1 MNLTPEEQAIG
12 RENFYAAAASPFT
25 RRDFLKGSLA
35 AGVVSGGGLGA
46 FYFGYEKAIANPVRV
61 GVIGSGDE
69 GNVLIGAITPEFLQV
84 VAIADIRPYNIHRTF
99 HGDHGGS
106 PGGSYEQLLDI
117 RCGLIRKYGWK
128 GEDEARKHVKVY
140 DQDYHDLIN
149 DPNVEAVIIALPL
162 HLHCK
167 VAIEAMQAGKH
178 VLTEKLMGQTVGQ
191 CKDMGR
197 VSAKTGKLLGVGHQ
211 RHYSILYDNA
221 VQMIK
226 SGLLGD
232 LHYIRGQWHRGNLPG
247 HDSWQMP
254 LPPGLKKVGD
264 KAGDLSKTL
273 KRAEKLLDEAQQAKS
288 PNAKEIMMWEKKLAQ
303 IKMQIKDEIV
313 DAAKYG
319 YQDKQIKD
327 AQGNVIYHCPPLEEL
342 IRWRL
347 WDRTGAGL
355 MAELGSHQLDAASIF
370 VTAAH
375 AADKPAGEK
384 VEKVHPLSVC
394 ASAARSL
401 FPADRDVED
410 HVFCIIDFPAPG
422 YRKDDPVAS
431 RKKIG
436 YQYASINGNGFG
448 GYGEIIF
455 GTSGTLILEREKDA
469 FLFKGSDTSSKVE
482 VGKGKDGGATL
493 NTQASGP
500 APTAA
505 ARLGALALGEI
516 SRGYTE
522 ELEHWA
528 WCIRNPAKDHVPHCH
543 PKVAMG
549 DAIIALTTNKAAREN
564 IRIDFDEEWFDINS
578 DKTPD
583 GSKPTVPPA

>member
-1 MNLTPEEQAIG
+1 MKLTPEEEAVG
-12 RENFYAAAASPFT
+12 RENFYAAAGFT

-46 FYFGYEKAIANPVRV
+46 FYFGYEKSIAKPLRV
-61 GVIGSGDE
+61 GVIGCGDE
-69 GNVLIGAITPEFLQV
+69 GNVLIGAITPEFIDV

-99 HGDHGGS
+99 HGDHSGA
-106 PGGSYEQLLDI
+106 PGPGYEQLLQI
-117 RCGLIRKYGWK
+117 RTGLIAKYGYK
-128 GEDEARKHVKVY
+128 TEDAARKHVKVY
-140 DQDYHDLIN
+140 DQDYHDLIK

-167 VAIEAMQAGKH
+167 VAIEAMEAGKH
-178 VLTEKLMGQTVGQ
+178 VLTEKLMGQTVAQ

-197 VSAKTGKLLGVGHQ
+197 VSDKTGKLLSVGHQ

-221 VQMIK
+221 VQMIR

-247 HDSWQMP
+247 KDSWQMP
-254 LPPGLKKVGD
+254 LPPGVRKPAD
-264 KAGDLSKTL
+264 KAGDLTKMRDRALATL
-273 KRAEKLLDEAQQAKS
+273 NAIKNAKD
-288 PNAKEIMMWEKKLAQ
+288 PTAKEIVMWEKKLAQ
-303 IKMQIKDEIV
+303 FNKQIEDQVV

-319 YQDKQIKD
+319 YEDKRIKD
-327 AQGNVIYHCPPLEEL
+327 AAGNLLYHCPPLEEL

-375 AADKPAGEK
+375 AMDKDAGAK

-410 HVFCIIDFPAPG
+410 HVFCIIEFPAPG
-422 YRKDDPVAS
+422 YDKKDAVAS

-455 GTSGTLILEREKDA
+455 GTSGTLVLEREKEA
-469 FLFKGSDTSSKVE
+469 FLYKGSDTSSKVE
-482 VGKGKDGGATL
+482 VGKGKDGGPTL

-505 ARLGALALGEI
+505 ARLGALALGDI

-522 ELEHWA
+522 ELEHFA
-528 WCIRNPAKDHVPHCH
+528 WCIRNPAKDHIPRCH
-543 PKVAMG
+543 PRVAMG
-549 DAIIALTTNKAAREN
+549 DAIIALTTNKAAREGL
-564 IRIDFDEEWFDINS
+564 RIDFDEEWFDLNS

-583 GSKPTVPPA
+583 GSKPSVPPA